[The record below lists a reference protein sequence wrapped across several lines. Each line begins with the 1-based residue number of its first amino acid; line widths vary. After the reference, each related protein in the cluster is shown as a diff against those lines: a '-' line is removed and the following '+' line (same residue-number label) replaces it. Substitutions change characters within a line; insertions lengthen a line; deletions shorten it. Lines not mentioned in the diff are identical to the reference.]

1 MMRPTQTDLFTILFQ
16 SFSILED
23 LSLSRAHVQ
32 PRLSYIKYISDTL
45 VVGAISVTRLGNF
58 LKFWVTNL
66 LAKVV
71 QIIGKILGYFEKH
84 LFLSKNCCRYFWA
97 TFCKI
102 GQL

>member
-23 LSLSRAHVQ
+23 HLSLSPAHVQ

-71 QIIGKILGYFEKH
+71 QIIGKILGYLK
-84 LFLSKNCCRYFWA
+84 LLRYFWA

-102 GQL
+102 DQL

>member
-45 VVGAISVTRLGNF
+45 VVGAISVTRLGKF

-71 QIIGKILGYFEKH
+71 QLIDNILGYLK
-84 LFLSKNCCRYFWA
+84 LLRYFWA